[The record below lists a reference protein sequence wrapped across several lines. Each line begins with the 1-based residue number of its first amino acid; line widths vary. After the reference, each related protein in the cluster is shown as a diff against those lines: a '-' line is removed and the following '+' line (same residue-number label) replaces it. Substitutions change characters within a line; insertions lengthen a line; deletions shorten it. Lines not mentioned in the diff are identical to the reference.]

1 MVYRS
6 NMFNVPIYLSECV
19 SKRSTGRS
27 EVIPNQALHIREILE
42 RSARGQF
49 LTQVQM
55 NALQYGQDEPED
67 GNDLFDPDDD
77 RLDMHDKLSYL
88 EQRILEAKNAQKRH
102 LEAQE
107 AANKDKTEHSVVE
120 DDKPADL
127 A

>member
-1 MVYRS
+1 MASRS

-19 SKRSTGRS
+19 YKRSTGRS

-67 GNDLFDPDDD
+67 GNDFFEPDDD
-77 RLDMHDKLSYL
+77 RLDIQDKLSYL
-88 EQRILEAKNAQKRH
+88 ELRLKEAKEAQKRH
-102 LEAQE
+102 KEAKSQNE
-107 AANKDKTEHSVVE
+107 DKTEQSVVE
-120 DDKPADL
+120 DENPGDL

>member
-1 MVYRS
+1 MVFRF

-19 SKRSTGRS
+19 SKRSSGRS

-55 NALQYGQDEPED
+55 NALQYGEDEPED
-67 GNDLFDPDDD
+67 GNDLFDTDDD
-77 RLDMHDKLSYL
+77 RLDMQDKLSYL
-88 EQRILEAKNAQKRH
+88 EQRLQEAKNAQKRH
-102 LEAQE
+102 LEEKSKQIE
-107 AANKDKTEHSVVE
+107 DETKQSVVE
-120 DDKPADL
+120 DEKSADI

>member
-1 MVYRS
+1 
-6 NMFNVPIYLSECV
+6 MFNVPIYLSECV

-67 GNDLFDPDDD
+67 GNDLFETDDD
-77 RLDMHDKLSYL
+77 RLDMQDKLSYL
-88 EQRILEAKNAQKRH
+88 ELRLKEAKEAQKRH
-102 LEAQE
+102 LEAKSQQNE
-107 AANKDKTEHSVVE
+107 DKTKQSVVE
-120 DDKPADL
+120 DEKPGDL